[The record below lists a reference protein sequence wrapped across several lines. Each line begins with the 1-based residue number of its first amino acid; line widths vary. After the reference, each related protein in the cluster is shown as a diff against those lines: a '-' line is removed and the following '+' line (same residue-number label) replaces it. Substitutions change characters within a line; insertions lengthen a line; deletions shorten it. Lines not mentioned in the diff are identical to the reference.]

1 MKKKTETPFRIA
13 QGDRF
18 RDGTHGDIYCVLLVS
33 RTTKR
38 ATVMVERAY
47 DPADRGTLR
56 VMTFAALARKRRM
69 QPRYL
74 TAPFLPAVRVSSDR
88 ISVLSAARV
97 ARKIG
102 VKP

>member
-1 MKKKTETPFRIA
+1 MKTKTPF
-13 QGDRF
+13 
-18 RDGTHGDIYCVLLVS
+18 HVV
-33 RTTKR
+33 
-38 ATVMVERAY
+38 
-47 DPADRGTLR
+47 
-56 VMTFAALARKRRM
+56 FAALARKRRM